1 MNTIDFGIDLGTS
14 NSAIAFARNGR
25 VELFHDTNNLPTLCS
40 AVMLEAGRLV
50 VGHKA
55 YQRQW
60 KEGAVA
66 VKFKRAL
73 GTNQLYP
80 LSGAETPF
88 TPEQLSAAVLTEL
101 KRLAALKGHQ
111 VDSAV
116 ICTPAKFTASQCEAT
131 NAAAAL
137 AGIREPVL
145 ISEPMAASF
154 GYGYSQEKN
163 GSWIVYDLGAGTFDA
178 VVVRVFEGR
187 MQAQVPEGDNRLGGT
202 DMDRVLWDEIV
213 APRLAKELGLPLD
226 HPVFSEGCAEGR
238 RKGGIYACEAAKISL
253 SQQDSTEI
261 STIDLRPNFQI
272 DGKDVDIV
280 ISITRAEFEARIEPL
295 IDRSVAICRT
305 LIERNPGV
313 SEILLVGGPTVM
325 PVVRAKLGVLPV
337 PINHTINPM
346 TAVATGAALY
356 ASTLPAPR
364 AKPVPVSAPAADG
377 PGRPAETGI
386 VQLRLD
392 YEPTSELEDATIIVH
407 GNDPRIGW
415 IELGSRNGDYNSGRV
430 TPASGGNVLLLPL
443 NQPKANEFTVKCF
456 TAAGDPLPCEP
467 LAFSIFRGLT
477 ASAAPMP
484 HSYRVELQNPDQ
496 PEDYIDRV
504 LIQQGAPL
512 PARGTVKARTTAEL
526 SRGTNQC
533 IQIKIWEGDRKNL
546 RANLLAYSLE
556 LNAANVP
563 RKLPPN
569 TEIEISLEVDAS
581 RIARARVYIPVAD
594 ELIDIPKRNERIDVA
609 NPKQLA
615 MRRRWLSERV
625 EELEASIDPEGKVAL
640 EVCRRRLFNPTI
652 NQALKLAEQN
662 ASDSGDACAR
672 VDETLRE
679 TEDELAGI
687 FDKQQEKLI
696 PSRWRDES
704 QCAAEAVQSPQA
716 IPQDRAHYEAI
727 QTEGDRAIAAGR
739 WGKAKE
745 QIREMNRLWVRI
757 LGRSPQFWL
766 HIAGQLPRD
775 PEAYLNPGEAQ
786 SLLTQISAPQNPDHL
801 RISVIRLHNLVPRGV
816 GASGE
821 TMLPTHLR

>member
-1 MNTIDFGIDLGTS
+1 MNTINFGIDLGTS
-14 NSAIAFARNGR
+14 NSAIAFARNGN
-25 VELFHDTNNLPTLCS
+25 VELFHDTNNMPTLCS
-40 AVMLEAGRLV
+40 AVMMEAGRLV
-50 VGHKA
+50 VGHRA

-80 LSGAETPF
+80 LSGAENPF

-101 KRLAALKGHQ
+101 KRLAALKGHI

-137 AGIREPVL
+137 AAIREPVL

-154 GYGYSQEKN
+154 GYGYTQEKQ

-187 MQAQVPEGDNRLGGT
+187 MQPQVPEGDNRLGGS

-238 RKGGIYACEAAKISL
+238 RKGGIYACEAAKITL
-253 SQQDSTEI
+253 SQQESAEI
-261 STIDLRPNFQI
+261 NTIDIRPNFQI
-272 DGKDVDIV
+272 DGHDVDLV
-280 ISITRAEFEARIEPL
+280 LRITRAEFENRIEPL
-295 IDRSVAICRT
+295 IDRSVAICRR
-305 LIERNPGV
+305 LIEKHPAV
-313 SEILLVGGPTVM
+313 SEILLVGGPTVI
-325 PVVRAKLGVLPV
+325 PIVRAKLGTLPV
-337 PINHTINPM
+337 AINSTINPM

-356 ASTLPAPR
+356 AGTLPAPR
-364 AKPVPVSAPAADG
+364 PATVHRSAVAGGPPVPTANEAVN
-377 PGRPAETGI
+377 
-386 VQLRLD
+386 LRLD
-392 YEPTSELEDATIIVH
+392 YEPASELEDATIIVH

-415 IELGSRNGDYNSGRV
+415 IEIGSRNGDYNSGRL
-430 TPASGGNVLLLPL
+430 TPADGGNVLILPL
-443 NQPKANEFTVKCF
+443 NQPKANDFIVKCF
-456 TAAGDPLPCEP
+456 TTGGDPLPCDPDE
-467 LAFSIFRGLT
+467 FSIFRGLT
-477 ASAAPMP
+477 AGAAPMP

-496 PEDYIDRV
+496 PEDHVDRT

-512 PARGTVKARTTAEL
+512 PARGAIKVRTTAEL
-526 SRGTNQC
+526 SRGSNQR

-556 LNAANVP
+556 LDGTNVP
-563 RKLPPN
+563 RKLPAN
-569 TEIEISLEVDAS
+569 TEIEISIEVDAS
-581 RIARARVYIPVAD
+581 RLARARVYIPIAD
-594 ELIDIPKRNERIDVA
+594 ELIDIPKRDERIDVS

-615 MRRRWLSERV
+615 MRRRWLGERI
-625 EELEASIDPEGKVAL
+625 EELEATMPPGGKVEL
-640 EVCRRRLFNPTI
+640 EVCRRRIFNPTI
-652 NQALKLAEQN
+652 NNALKLAEQN

-687 FDKQQEKLI
+687 HEKQQEQWI
-696 PSRWRDES
+696 PSRWRDEY
-704 QCAAEAVQSPQA
+704 QCATEALQNPQS
-716 IPQDRAHYEAI
+716 IPQDRAHYELI
-727 QTEGDRAIAAGR
+727 FTEGERAIEAGR
-739 WGKAKE
+739 WGKARE

-757 LGRSPQFWL
+757 YGRSPQFWL
-766 HIAGQLPRD
+766 HVAGQLPAD
-775 PEAYLNPGEAQ
+775 AQAYLNPPEAQ
-786 SLLTQISAPQNPDHL
+786 TLLSQIPLAQNLDLL
-801 RISVIRLHNLVPRGV
+801 RARVIRLHNLVPRGL
-816 GASGE
+816 GAAGE